1 VKNAYYQDELR
12 YLRETGPEVARAN
25 PEVARYLAD
34 RGSDPDVERLLEG
47 AAFLCGRIREKLDD
61 ELPEFTAS
69 MMGLLWPHYLRSVPS
84 MAIVQLRPDMAQLQ
98 APVYVNAGCTF
109 ASTPV
114 DGTRCV
120 YRACWPVTVRPWSIE
135 DVRLETEPGKPVR
148 FILTFR
154 CAAGLNAADLDLGT
168 VRLHLAGDT
177 ATAFTLFQLL
187 AAHVHQAAVT
197 TVDSGSPAL
206 PSKSPALPG
215 RKRFELGSDAITA
228 AGQTGEEGLIPYPA
242 RSFLGYRF
250 VQEYFAFKERFLFV
264 DVAGMDRAVA
274 EIEPGDALRLSVT
287 LNRRLDSFPR
297 VSTDNVRLH
306 CVPVINLFQHPG
318 EPIRVRH
325 DRVRYLLHPSKVG
338 VADRRH
344 VEVYSI
350 DSVTAVTQ
358 GAAVQTRPVPPFY
371 SFAHASAGDP
381 RKVSYYHYE
390 VVPCVQRDD
399 PRLCTDTYVSFV
411 GAQAPG
417 QMPADETMSFEL
429 TCTNR
434 DLPGQLRA
442 GDICQPTDSSPA
454 SVEFSNLGKP
464 TETIRPPLG
473 KALHWRLIS
482 HMSLNY
488 VSLTT
493 VDHFRELLRVY
504 DFQSEHDAQ
513 RAAAH
518 ARLLEGIVHVSARYH
533 ERMVRGTPLRGC
545 QVELELSEEHFAGE
559 GDAYVFACVVDR
571 FLAQYVTLNS
581 FSQLSVRFARSGQRY
596 AFPPRWGEQFTPAE
610 ERAVE

>member
-1 VKNAYYQDELR
+1 MKNAYYQDELR

-25 PEVARYLAD
+25 PEIARYLAD

-47 AAFLCGRIREKLDD
+47 TAFLCGRIREKLDD

-84 MAIVQLRPDMAQLQ
+84 MAIMQLRPDMAQLQ
-98 APVYVNAGCTF
+98 APLNVEQGCTF
-109 ASTPV
+109 ASAPV

-120 YRACWPVTVRPWSIE
+120 YRACWPVTVRPWNVE
-135 DVRLETEPGKPVR
+135 DVRMETDPGKPIRLV
-148 FILTFR
+148 LTFR
-154 CAAGLNAADLDLGT
+154 AAAGLKLADLDLGV

-187 AAHVHQAAVT
+187 AAHVHQASVT
-197 TVDSGSPAL
+197 TTDG
-206 PSKSPALPG
+206 KQ
-215 RKRFELGSDAITA
+215 RFELADGAITP
-228 AGQTGEEGLIPYPA
+228 AGLTRAEGLIPYPA

-250 VQEYFAFKERFLFV
+250 LQEYFAFKERFLFV
-264 DVAGMDRAVA
+264 DVAGLDRAVA
-274 EIEPGDALRLSVT
+274 AIEPGDALRLSIT
-287 LNRRLDSFPR
+287 LNRRLDQFPR
-297 VSTDNVRLH
+297 VSTDNVKLH
-306 CVPVINLFQHPG
+306 CVPAINLFEHPG
-318 EPIRVRH
+318 EPIRVQH
-325 DRVRYLLHPSKVG
+325 DRVHYLLHPSKVG

-350 DSVTAVTQ
+350 ESVTAVTQ
-358 GAAVQTRPVPPFY
+358 GAAVQTRPVAPFY
-371 SFAHASAGDP
+371 SFSHSSAVDP
-381 RKVSYYHYE
+381 GRVSYYHYD

-399 PRLCTDTYVSFV
+399 PRLGTDTYVSFV
-411 GAQAPG
+411 GAQRPG

-442 GDICQPTDSSPA
+442 GDIRFPTDSSPA
-454 SVEFSNLGKP
+454 AVDFSNLGKP

-488 VSLTT
+488 VSLTS
-493 VDHFRELLRVY
+493 VEHFREILRVY
-504 DFQSEHDAQ
+504 DFQAEHDAQ

-518 ARLLEGIVHVSARYH
+518 TRLLDGIVHVSARYH
-533 ERMVRGTPLRGC
+533 ERMVRGAPLRGC
-545 QVELELSEEHFAGE
+545 QVELELNEEHFAGE

-581 FSQLSVRFARSGQRY
+581 YSQLSVRFTRSGQRY
-596 AFPPRWGEQFTPAE
+596 RFPARWGDQVTPAE
-610 ERAVE
+610 ERAVG